1 MNTRDRS
8 TRRLFFWQA
17 GAALSAPLAV
27 ATAQASARSV
37 GGDGRLQ
44 ARLAAFEDVDA
55 IRGLHQTYARLVN
68 AGAHGEIATLFA
80 EPESTQTDETIRTLL
95 GHAFGAHDVI
105 EVAPDRKTATA
116 RIHCTVETETAI
128 ESSCTLVEMARQQGE
143 GLLRHSERRVL
154 ESAYVKRDG
163 VWKIARSQY
172 VQA

>member
-1 MNTRDRS
+1 MNTKDRS
-8 TRRLFFWQA
+8 TRRRFFWQA

-27 ATAQASARSV
+27 AAARASARSV
-37 GGDGRLQ
+37 EGDERLQ
-44 ARLAAFEDVDA
+44 ARLAVFEDVDA

-68 AGAHGEIATLFA
+68 AGAHDQIAALFA
-80 EPESTQTDETIRTLL
+80 DPENAQIDETIRMLL
-95 GHAFGAHDVI
+95 GDAFGAHDVI
-105 EVAPDRKTATA
+105 EVAPDRETAMA

-163 VWKIARSQY
+163 AWKIARSEY